1 MLIKFFRAIAERTPT
16 FVMRFFFN
24 MYPPYLGAG
33 IKVEDISADRR
44 YLKVSLKL
52 RFYNRNYVGTQF
64 GGSIY
69 SMTDPHFMYLL
80 MSNLGP
86 NYLVWDK
93 AAKIDFLK
101 PGKTHLI
108 AEFQI
113 NEEILTTVK
122 EKTANGEKYV
132 FDLPAVVRD
141 LNGQVIAEISKTIY
155 VRKKPSKQSEEI
167 GTVNERN
174 RK

>member
-1 MLIKFFRAIAERTPT
+1 MLIKFLRAIAERTPP

-33 IKVEDISADRR
+33 VKVEEISADRR
-44 YLKVSLKL
+44 YLRVALKL

-69 SMTDPHFMYLL
+69 SMTDPHFMFLL
-80 MSNLGP
+80 MNNLGSE
-86 NYLVWDK
+86 YIVWDK
-93 AAKIDFLK
+93 AAKINFIK

-108 AEFQI
+108 AEFRI
-113 NEEILTTVK
+113 DDALLKTVRD
-122 EKTANGEKYV
+122 KTQTGEKYI

-141 LNGQVIAEISKTIY
+141 LNGETIAEISKTLY
-155 VRKKPSKQSEEI
+155 VRKKREK
-167 GTVNERN
+167 GNE
-174 RK
+174 